1 MQNHFSLAK
10 EAPCPMKQPSHLHR
24 DLVEATV
31 RRVLAGVR
39 TDPER
44 ELRKLVDLGADVSRG
59 RFQRRFL
66 TAAQHLLEDPDS
78 SYYAIARELLSQADF
93 DRLVAFGMALGYDG
107 CTRGARLIRQIEA
120 EHGFNIPW
128 ALSLET
134 ESARLS
140 GGELDRWTAL
150 IAEGTRLGIHA
161 YLLRCDDPAAAVPLA
176 ARQKNCAFLLFV
188 RPDETGPRLLAALGK
203 APTCAVSVELA
214 PGVEQAC
221 AALRQAGI
229 LHGVHWT
236 YAALPEIRSGS
247 WAGAVRHTGAPFGI
261 LIPGRCP
268 EETQQEVYRW
278 VCARRAEQRLPF
290 VPIELRQD
298 LRAIDRVVSDD
309 DCAAG
314 FGPDGQLLR
323 DGRRIPGEDA
333 NCFAVPPDR
342 IFARYLK
349 K

>member
-1 MQNHFSLAK
+1 
-10 EAPCPMKQPSHLHR
+10 MKQPSHLHR

-78 SYYAIARELLSQADF
+78 SYYAIARELLSRADF

-214 PGVEQAC
+214 PGAQAAC

-229 LHGVHWT
+229 LHGGPLDLRRPSGDPQRLLGRGRPAH
-236 YAALPEIRSGS
+236 RSPL
-247 WAGAVRHTGAPFGI
+247 WDPDPRP
-261 LIPGRCP
+261 LPGR
-268 EETQQEVYRW
+268 
-278 VCARRAEQRLPF
+278 
-290 VPIELRQD
+290 D
-298 LRAIDRVVSDD
+298 
-309 DCAAG
+309 AAG
-314 FGPDGQLLR
+314 GLPVGVRPPGGTAPPLR
-323 DGRRIPGEDA
+323 
-333 NCFAVPPDR
+333 PDR
-342 IFARYLK
+342 TPAGPAGHRPGGLG
-349 K
+349 

>member
-78 SYYAIARELLSQADF
+78 SYYAIARELLSRADF

-188 RPDETGPRLLAALGK
+188 RPD
-203 APTCAVSVELA
+203 
-214 PGVEQAC
+214 
-221 AALRQAGI
+221 
-229 LHGVHWT
+229 
-236 YAALPEIRSGS
+236 
-247 WAGAVRHTGAPFGI
+247 
-261 LIPGRCP
+261 
-268 EETQQEVYRW
+268 
-278 VCARRAEQRLPF
+278 
-290 VPIELRQD
+290 
-298 LRAIDRVVSDD
+298 
-309 DCAAG
+309 
-314 FGPDGQLLR
+314 
-323 DGRRIPGEDA
+323 
-333 NCFAVPPDR
+333 
-342 IFARYLK
+342 
-349 K
+349 

>member
-78 SYYAIARELLSQADF
+78 SYYAIARELLSRADF

-214 PGVEQAC
+214 PGAQAAC

-261 LIPGRCP
+261 LIPAAARKRRSRRSTGGCAPAGRNSASPSSRSNSGRTCGP
-268 EETQQEVYRW
+268 STGWSRMMTAPPASGRMASFSGTGAGSPGRTQTVLP
-278 VCARRAEQRLPF
+278 CRRTGSLPG
-290 VPIELRQD
+290 I
-298 LRAIDRVVSDD
+298 
-309 DCAAG
+309 
-314 FGPDGQLLR
+314 
-323 DGRRIPGEDA
+323 
-333 NCFAVPPDR
+333 
-342 IFARYLK
+342 
-349 K
+349 